1 MTEKKQKIVVS
12 EKKEGIG
19 EIRFDKINYLLLS
32 LGILSIALGYL
43 TLSKGSITLA
53 PILLV
58 IGYCVFVPFGIVIRR
73 RKDSTIDKSVSKNKE
88 LDAG

>member
-1 MTEKKQKIVVS
+1 MPEKKGKIS
-12 EKKEGIG
+12 ISGKRDKEGG
-19 EIRFDKINYLLLS
+19 IRFGKANYLLLS

-58 IGYCVFVPFGIVIRR
+58 VGYCILIPFGIVIKG
-73 RKDSTIDKSVSKNKE
+73 RKKT
-88 LDAG
+88 